1 MEVASMGCREESK
14 QRGGLTRSQSAGSVI
29 ESRSLSSVQS
39 SRTRPN
45 VRPCMTTCVITL
57 SCEDTDIFLF
67 EDLPA
72 TDRRLGKARV
82 TEVRME
88 ELTHSRD

>member
-1 MEVASMGCREESK
+1 
-14 QRGGLTRSQSAGSVI
+14 
-29 ESRSLSSVQS
+29 
-39 SRTRPN
+39 
-45 VRPCMTTCVITL
+45 MTTCVMTL

-67 EDLPA
+67 EELPA